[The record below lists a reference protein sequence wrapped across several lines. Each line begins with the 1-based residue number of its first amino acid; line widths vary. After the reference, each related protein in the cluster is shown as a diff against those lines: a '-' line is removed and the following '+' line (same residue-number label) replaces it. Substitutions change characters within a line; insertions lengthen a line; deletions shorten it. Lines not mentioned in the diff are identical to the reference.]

1 MGTERSRDELSAPG
15 SVFGVT
21 LSLRLAELGALS
33 LDPTVPCRGCP
44 AGGTGAGVTQPS
56 GMFPLRTVA
65 GGGGGRL
72 RPSAPAAFSPD
83 LFLRSPLSP
92 GVESPSHREA
102 GSGRARSFL
111 CSSSKGLEFESCSST
126 SCLCILGR
134 TVGPVWGAAPI
145 RPWVSRAQLL
155 GNWGKVPATQC
166 GRPRHPLRAHP
177 EGARAREVQQ
187 EAWDFSA
194 SCLHPGVGG
203 ACCGRC
209 GGRWWGR
216 ERPLERGSKT

>member
-1 MGTERSRDELSAPG
+1 MGPERSRDELSALG
-15 SVFGVT
+15 SMFGVT

-72 RPSAPAAFSPD
+72 RLSAPAAFSPD

-145 RPWVSRAQLL
+145 RPRVSRAQLL

-177 EGARAREVQQ
+177 EGAPGRRGA
-187 EAWDFSA
+187 AGSLGLL
-194 SCLHPGVGG
+194 CLLPSPRGG
-203 ACCGRC
+203 GSLLWSLR
-209 GGRWWGR
+209 
-216 ERPLERGSKT
+216 RPLVGTGKALGARI